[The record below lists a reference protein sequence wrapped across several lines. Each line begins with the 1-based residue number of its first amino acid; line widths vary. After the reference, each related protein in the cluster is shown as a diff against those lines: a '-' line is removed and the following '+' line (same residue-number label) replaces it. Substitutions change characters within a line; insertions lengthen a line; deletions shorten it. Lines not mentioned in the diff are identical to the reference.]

1 MTYSQQ
7 VQQQTQSY
15 NKNLGSY
22 FNGITANYET
32 ELENASRG
40 GENLQLL
47 GKSSTLLA
55 GKLQER
61 KEYLTKQAKLKYY
74 NAALEG
80 IEQGKFDIL
89 DEANTPED
97 RSEQIDLVVDEIRN
111 GMPLEWGE
119 RFLGL
124 GDVQNRFV
132 QQAYINA
139 KTAGSLNDIK
149 KIISDDGLDVSTNSN
164 VAGSIAAARTKWM
177 QSNFMGF
184 DEDLVINNTPKLL
197 EQSRKL
203 SKSYEKQNNLSRS
216 IELENQSLVELQYGE
231 QGWGDFY
238 KQLALTYNPKT
249 GAPRTPGE
257 INAFANAALENIAGQ
272 GGFTGKLREK
282 YINHVPEWG
291 GGKTLGE
298 LKDGFV
304 SSLDIANADAQK
316 KIVESYITRKNTAA
330 EESANELYEEYRD
343 LVRTGNTPND
353 DWVAL
358 KLRDH
363 KRIHGER
370 GIERFN
376 EMFTTNEITEEEAV
390 RSLDLK
396 YARDRF
402 ISKDDPLLDYL
413 GIDAYN
419 KFASVLQEPSVVK
432 EFTDN
437 EEKAKGLIRGE
448 VNVKEKFLGV
458 QPGTFS
464 TLGKYVQQE
473 ALEFYLAKRLR
484 YFNEGADAE
493 AAHDKAIAETLKSFE
508 PNKQFDLDNP
518 GKLKERLLN
527 PTKETDN
534 EDRRFTATVL
544 DWIGR
549 NPKRNPTQNELKVDK
564 DLLDS
569 IQDFYDGKIPN
580 PPAEVR
586 NIADRIGGKTVY
598 DVMDVLSAAGGRPIK
613 VSPISQAESVIRETD
628 PAVSRKLRYPNPAY
642 TTQAGID
649 LESNALSYRSPD
661 VSHPAVR
668 NQLNIFSD
676 PHMRAI
682 GLNEGTVNNV
692 GTPTEAYY
700 GHIDVG
706 DGNNNKGIFS
716 GREGLTTEQA
726 NAFYYKQAN
735 DYADKYRSV
744 VESHGVRLGT
754 QAYDIF
760 MFNIKDLAIQA
771 PAAVS
776 AFVIQIPEIIRK
788 GISADSVG
796 YARTEAFV
804 VYRNGEKKY
813 DTSFKT
819 YEDLRRDQTARS
831 MTIVTGKRG

>member
-15 NKNLGSY
+15 NKNLGGY
-22 FNGITANYET
+22 FDSITANYQT
-32 ELENASRG
+32 ELNNAARG

-97 RSEQIDLVVDEIRN
+97 RSKQIDLVVDEIRN

-216 IELENQSLVELQYGE
+216 IELENQALVELQYGE

-238 KQLALTYNPKT
+238 KQLALTFNPKT

-272 GGFTGKLREK
+272 GGFTGELREK

-298 LKDGFV
+298 LKEGFV

-316 KIVESYITRKNTAA
+316 KIVESYVTRLDTAA
-330 EESANELYEEYRD
+330 EESANEIYEEYRD
-343 LVRTGNTPND
+343 LIRTGNNPND

-370 GIERFN
+370 GSQRFN

-390 RSLDLK
+390 RSLELK
-396 YARDRF
+396 FARDRF
-402 ISKDDPLLDYL
+402 ISKDDPLLDFL
-413 GIDAYN
+413 GIDAFN
-419 KFASVLQEPSVVK
+419 NFKSVLQEPSVVK

-437 EEKAKGLIRGE
+437 QGKAEGLIKGKIYSK
-448 VNVKEKFLGV
+448 KELLGAKE
-458 QPGTFS
+458 GSFNM
-464 TLGKYVQQE
+464 LGQYAQQE

-493 AAHDKAIAETLKSFE
+493 AAHDDAIAETLKEFE
-508 PNKQFDLDNP
+508 PKKQFDLDDLN
-518 GKLKERLLN
+518 KLKQRLLN
-527 PTKETDN
+527 PTRETDN

-549 NPKRNPTQNELKVDK
+549 NPKRNPTQNELKVGK

-598 DVMDVLSAAGGRPIK
+598 DVMNVLSAAGGRPIK
-613 VSPISQAESVIRETD
+613 VSPISQAEEVIRETD

-744 VESHGVRLGT
+744 VESNGVRLGT

-771 PAAVS
+771 PGAVS

-788 GISADSVG
+788 GISANSVG
-796 YARTEAFV
+796 YARAEAFV
-804 VYRNGEKKY
+804 VYRDGEKKY
-813 DTSFKT
+813 DTTFKT
-819 YEDLRRDQTARS
+819 YDDLLQDQTARS

>member
-257 INAFANAALENIAGQ
+257 INAFANAALENIASQ

-448 VNVKEKFLGV
+448 VNVKEKLVGV
-458 QPGTFS
+458 LPGTFS
-464 TLGKYVQQE
+464 TLGQYVQQE

-484 YFNEGADAE
+484 YFNKGADAE
-493 AAHDKAIAETLKSFE
+493 AAHDDAIAETLKLFE
-508 PNKQFDLDNP
+508 PNKQFDLDNL

-527 PTKETDN
+527 PKRETDN

>member
-257 INAFANAALENIAGQ
+257 INAFANAALENIASQ

-458 QPGTFS
+458 LPGTFS

>member
-22 FNGITANYET
+22 FDSITANYQT
-32 ELENASRG
+32 ELNNAARG

-74 NAALEG
+74 NSALEG

-97 RSEQIDLVVDEIRN
+97 RSKQIDLVVDEIRN

-149 KIISDDGLDVSTNSN
+149 KIISDDELDVSTNSN

-238 KQLALTYNPKT
+238 KQLALTFNPKT

-272 GGFTGKLREK
+272 GGFTGELREK

-298 LKDGFV
+298 LKEGFV

-316 KIVESYITRKNTAA
+316 KIVESYITRLDTAA
-330 EESANELYEEYRD
+330 EESANEIYEEYRG
-343 LVRTGNTPND
+343 LVRTGNNPND

-370 GIERFN
+370 GAERFN

-390 RSLDLK
+390 RSLELK
-396 YARDRF
+396 FARDRF
-402 ISKDDPLLDYL
+402 ISKDDPLLDFL
-413 GIDAYN
+413 GIDAFN
-419 KFASVLQEPSVVK
+419 NFKSVLEDPSVVK

-437 EEKAKGLIRGE
+437 QEKAKRIIIGE
-448 VNVKEKFLGV
+448 LNVVDALLGTK
-458 QPGTFS
+458 PNTFN
-464 TLGKYVQQE
+464 TEGEYIKGEAFDYYIDQRQE
-473 ALEFYLAKRLR
+473 
-484 YFNEGADAE
+484 YFNQGSSAKQAHKE
-493 AAHDKAIAETLKSFE
+493 AIGDM
-508 PNKQFDLDNP
+508 
-518 GKLKERLLN
+518 LKEMKIGGQFNIDDVSEIRKRIMN
-527 PTKETDN
+527 PTRETDN

-598 DVMDVLSAAGGRPIK
+598 DVMNVLSAAGGRPIK
-613 VSPISQAESVIRETD
+613 VSPISQAEEVIRETD
-628 PAVSRKLRYPNPAY
+628 PNVSRKLRYPNPAY

-771 PAAVS
+771 PGAVS

-804 VYRNGEKKY
+804 VYQNGEKKY

-819 YEDLRRDQTARS
+819 VDDLRRDQTARS

>member
-330 EESANELYEEYRD
+330 EESANELYEEYLD

-370 GIERFN
+370 GTERFN

-390 RSLDLK
+390 RSLELK

-413 GIDAYN
+413 GIDASN

-437 EEKAKGLIRGE
+437 QEKAKGLIRGE
-448 VNVKEKFLGV
+448 VNVKKGLVGV

-464 TLGKYVQQE
+464 TLGQYVQQE
-473 ALEFYLAKRLR
+473 ALEVYLAKRLR

-508 PNKQFDLDNP
+508 PNKQFDLDNLD
-518 GKLKERLLN
+518 KLKERLLN